1 MDKYEYKLKLE
12 QLKNLVEEK
21 DYKTA
26 AEIADTINWRKVK
39 SSSTLC
45 MVGEIYDRNKQYENS
60 RDILLMAYDRATVGR
75 NIIYR
80 LALVSLKMGRLEEA
94 KEYYDEFLE
103 IAPYDNLKYVLRYQI
118 AKIEGASLEEQI
130 AILEEFKSRE
140 YMEEWA
146 FELAYLYH
154 RSGNGG
160 KCVEVC
166 DELVLWFGDG
176 KYVEKALELKMLY
189 QPLNKEQEE
198 KYREF
203 KTHQDGG
210 LEVQPAE
217 LMESGKIIQD
227 TVRIPD
233 LTASSGRFNTLNLQE
248 ELAKGM
254 QQIMEADTKE
264 TLSDTMDNIKK
275 IVDEIPYLKVPQ
287 EEGEGKAEEE
297 RYGHIETDE
306 EIDDSLE
313 TDFQE
318 LLAEDWDG
326 QISFAVP
333 GGDWWEPQVN
343 GQIRIEEVLAEWE
356 KTKHA
361 AEAAMAVAQQR
372 KLESAKARALQE
384 AEELMERLNQII
396 PKLNAGITPQ
406 ELLAERYLQNAQLE
420 GAYAGE
426 FSPEDAGME
435 DMGGGMGA
443 QADGMPGM
451 PAGIDPATGMP
462 LEGMAGMEGMPMG
475 IDPATGM
482 PLEGMAG
489 MPEVPAGID
498 PATGMPLEGMVHPSA
513 GNPQMEETGWGG
525 YPANLMGAYPESP
538 FLGNG
543 RSGIQQF
550 RGNNFGELAM
560 QMSQTGRFEQDLYG
574 MSAMDTI
581 MPGSDRFQ
589 TGQLMPE
596 VPQTGQAGSG
606 MFQEGYP
613 MPEPLQSQGELE
625 IGQGEPEL
633 FQTGWEESET
643 FQAGQPMPEVPQAE
657 EPILEAPPTGQP
669 ELELPQAE
677 GSILEAPPTGQ
688 PMPEAPQAEEP
699 ILEASQTGQ
708 PEQELPQSGQE
719 WEISQTG
726 QPMPDPEEFMDLS
739 GQGAQSQTVGTMP
752 ETGAQGISQTTG
764 SMPEAG
770 IQGISQAT
778 GAMPDPDVQGIS
790 QTTGPMQQPDG
801 TVIPQITKPLQEVPQ
816 AASPMQGM
824 YAQGTGP
831 MQRPYPQRMPQVT
844 APMQGGYPQGM
855 PQVAAPMQ
863 GGYPQGMPQ
872 GTAWAQRMPQRTGP
886 IQGMY
891 AQGIPQGAG
900 SIQRPVG
907 TGIPQATAPIQGEY
921 PQGAGW
927 AQGAYPQRMPQAEL
941 PAQGMAAEG
950 ELSQEAPRTEEAQN
964 ASQPTPQ
971 WEGEGQAGSGEPE
984 GQQAQK
990 PPKPKKKDAEEYLE
1004 SVFQAAKASREEKN
1018 QVSTPVLESEPKPEP
1033 SGAGHDLDGIG
1044 MGTAPM
1050 KAGWNSPGAG
1060 VPKAPQRPQEAFA
1073 MPEIEVL
1080 PEQETGRKLTEE
1092 EREIFSYFVPVNGME
1107 QQLCQVL
1114 EGALHRRGKNS
1125 TSATGNILIMG
1136 GRGSGKTVLATDLIK
1151 VLQKKDGPTPGKV
1164 GKITGDSLNQKDLS
1178 QLLKKVAGGYLIIEK
1193 AGELTQETVTRLSL
1207 LMEQNT
1213 EGLLFLLE
1221 DTRKGIEKALG
1232 MDLNFA
1238 KKFTERIKIPV
1249 FTSDELVEFA
1259 KAYADE
1265 QECEIDDMGIL
1276 ALYNRISNIQKLDEA
1291 TTLSEVKEI
1300 VDLAISSAE
1309 RGGLKKLF
1317 GGKKFSPEGYLYLR
1331 EKDFEE

>member
-462 LEGMAGMEGMPMG
+462 LEGMVE
-475 IDPATGM
+475 
-482 PLEGMAG
+482 

-525 YPANLMGAYPESP
+525 YPANLMGAYPENP

-581 MPGSDRFQ
+581 MPGPDRFQ

-643 FQAGQPMPEVPQAE
+643 FQTGQPMPEVPQAE

-726 QPMPDPEEFMDLS
+726 QPMPEPEEFMDLS
-739 GQGAQSQTVGTMP
+739 GQGAQGQPVGTMP

-770 IQGISQAT
+770 IQGISQ
-778 GAMPDPDVQGIS
+778 
-790 QTTGPMQQPDG
+790 TTGSMQQPDG

-824 YAQGTGP
+824 YTQGIGP
-831 MQRPYPQRMPQVT
+831 MQRPYPRRMPQVTAPMQGGNPQGMPQAT

-855 PQVAAPMQ
+855 PQATVPMQ

-872 GTAWAQRMPQRTGP
+872 GTGWAQGMPQRTGP
-886 IQGMY
+886 IQGIY

-900 SIQRPVG
+900 SIQCPVG

-941 PAQGMAAEG
+941 PAQDMAAAG
-950 ELSQEAPRTEEAQN
+950 ELSQEAPRTEEMQN
-964 ASQPTPQ
+964 ASRPTPQ

-984 GQQAQK
+984 GQQAQE

-1050 KAGWNSPGAG
+1050 KPGWNSPGAG

>member
-462 LEGMAGMEGMPMG
+462 LEGMAGM
-475 IDPATGM
+475 
-482 PLEGMAG
+482 
-489 MPEVPAGID
+489 PEVPAGID

-525 YPANLMGAYPESP
+525 YPANLMGAYPENP

-560 QMSQTGRFEQDLYG
+560 QMSQTGRFEQDIYG

-581 MPGSDRFQ
+581 MPGPDRFQ

-643 FQAGQPMPEVPQAE
+643 FQTGQPMPEVPQAE

-726 QPMPDPEEFMDLS
+726 QPMPEPEEFMDLS
-739 GQGAQSQTVGTMP
+739 GQGAQGQPVGTMP

-770 IQGISQAT
+770 IQGISQ
-778 GAMPDPDVQGIS
+778 
-790 QTTGPMQQPDG
+790 TTGSMQQPDG

-824 YAQGTGP
+824 YTQGIGP
-831 MQRPYPQRMPQVT
+831 MQRPYPRRMSQVTAPMQGGNPQGMPQAT

-855 PQVAAPMQ
+855 PQATVPMQ

-872 GTAWAQRMPQRTGP
+872 GTGWAQGMPQRTGP

-900 SIQRPVG
+900 SIQCPVG

-941 PAQGMAAEG
+941 PAQDMAAAG
-950 ELSQEAPRTEEAQN
+950 ELSQEAPRTEEMQN
-964 ASQPTPQ
+964 ASRPTPQ
-971 WEGEGQAGSGEPE
+971 WEGDGQAGSGEPE
-984 GQQAQK
+984 GQQAQE
-990 PPKPKKKDAEEYLE
+990 PPKPKRKDAEEYLE

-1050 KAGWNSPGAG
+1050 KPGWNSPGAG